1 MLKFIGIKKRNT
13 WDLIW
18 ILFRTEFKLKYN
30 DSFLGIIWVVLKPF
44 LLYLI
49 LYFVLTQVFVNL
61 SIKHFAI
68 YLFIGQMFVNLWSET
83 TSKGMESFLSYAH
96 LISKI
101 VFPRYVVLISST
113 LIAIVN
119 FLINCIV
126 LSIFILFSEIRPSI
140 VEIFWFLLC
149 AILLYLIGIIVS
161 MFISI
166 VYVKFRDLK
175 QIWELFNT
183 MIFWLTPVFYLPA
196 NLSDKNGL
204 LYYIVEHI
212 NPISILLISARD
224 GLIYHSISKF
234 SEVGLLL
241 IIFSAIGII
250 GYGYYRKNI
259 ARIAESF

>member
-1 MLKFIGIKKRNT
+1 MFKFVGIKKRNT

-49 LYFVLTQVFVNL
+49 LYIVLTQVFVNL
-61 SIKHFAI
+61 SIGHFSI

-83 TSKGMESFLSYAH
+83 TSKGMESFLSNAH

-126 LSIFILFSEIRPSI
+126 LSIFIILNGVTPSI
-140 VEIFWFLLC
+140 FEIFWFLAC
-149 AILLYLIGIIVS
+149 AVLLYFIGIIIS

-166 VYVKFRDLK
+166 IYVKFRDLK
-175 QIWELFNT
+175 QIWELLNT

-196 NLSDKNGL
+196 NLADKNGL

-212 NPISILLISARD
+212 NPISVLLISARD
-224 GLIYHSISKF
+224 GLIYHNISKF
-234 SEVGLLL
+234 NEISILFS
-241 IIFSAIGII
+241 IFFILGII
-250 GYGYYRKNI
+250 GYVYYRKNI
-259 ARIAESF
+259 SRIVESF